1 MGSVRKMTHSWGFP
15 GGSVVSKLLASV
27 EDMGSIPG
35 LGRSHTMEQL
45 SQYATNTEPV
55 LQGLEATTSKPTH
68 READTQQQEKAPQ

>member
-1 MGSVRKMTHSWGFP
+1 
-15 GGSVVSKLLASV
+15 
-27 EDMGSIPG
+27 
-35 LGRSHTMEQL
+35 MEQL